1 MWVRSPEPLC
11 FLIKRTEWDS
21 NPRGL
26 SPTRFPIVRLK
37 PLGHPSRRH
46 FACLVRDGGSGMGL
60 ALLGRLASG
69 SAQTHFASC
78 FAVRVGSIPR
88 TSLAFPLTEGVGFE
102 PTRSFR
108 TNALA

>member
-1 MWVRSPEPLC
+1 
-11 FLIKRTEWDS
+11 
-21 NPRGL
+21 
-26 SPTRFPIVRLK
+26 
-37 PLGHPSRRH
+37 
-46 FACLVRDGGSGMGL
+46 MGL

-108 TNALA
+108 TNALAGRRLKPLGHPSKHAERTRRSH